1 MRRRIDQNWCI
12 GKSNGKEG
20 AFPLNHVQIIINLP
34 IPQCKA
40 LYDFRMG
47 PNEEEGCL
55 SFKKSAIIQVIRR
68 VDQNWAEGRSGDVIG
83 IFPIAFVEMNTSA
96 RQLMDASI
104 KYLQQTGPSRL
115 VPPKP
120 TIESDSSSTITT
132 SPNSSSTSNTSS
144 NSSTAPSSPTTN
156 LNASTAQQTVK
167 SRDIKEKRH
176 SLTVTGNTS
185 QQQIAIQT
193 NRHSAEILGVVGN
206 QDNNPSV
213 EPPKPSS
220 RQRSQTVKVNSSNHQ
235 VFPATFIALYPYK
248 PQKAD
253 ELELKKGAVYFVTE
267 RCQDGWFKGTNRSHN
282 KSGVFPGNYVA
293 IIKNRDNN
301 HTHSSRSS
309 EQSSVQSVQLNSQ
322 NTSSRPPPELPPRNI
337 APSSS
342 TSQSVWSKP
351 LNHVDALFNRKTAQ
365 TSSNNIIKN
374 EKTSSSSGSGQTSSS
389 KTDVKEKKE
398 QSSAVSLMM
407 RKLTNMKRSKSPTHP
422 PSYSNPVFDDSAISQ
437 TTLNTSSKHN
447 IHLSHPVH
455 VRSGSCPSQLLQSLP
470 LEFNTTT
477 NLEEN
482 SVPMLFGSQRVKG
495 HKDRPSLQN
504 IRNNSEA
511 GGRLKRIQVD
521 STGAGTSAT
530 SNYHQSHG
538 PNHLPSTA
546 YHRKSQSLDAS
557 TISSQLGGTPSK
569 SKSPHSHI
577 RER

>member
-1 MRRRIDQNWCI
+1 M
-12 GKSNGKEG
+12 
-20 AFPLNHVQIIINLP
+20 
-34 IPQCKA
+34 
-40 LYDFRMG
+40 
-47 PNEEEGCL
+47 
-55 SFKKSAIIQVIRR
+55 
-68 VDQNWAEGRSGDVIG
+68 
-83 IFPIAFVEMNTSA
+83 
-96 RQLMDASI
+96 
-104 KYLQQTGPSRL
+104 
-115 VPPKP
+115 
-120 TIESDSSSTITT
+120 
-132 SPNSSSTSNTSS
+132 
-144 NSSTAPSSPTTN
+144 
-156 LNASTAQQTVK
+156 
-167 SRDIKEKRH
+167 
-176 SLTVTGNTS
+176 
-185 QQQIAIQT
+185 
-193 NRHSAEILGVVGN
+193 VGQ

-220 RQRSQTVKVNSSNHQ
+220 RQRSQTVKTSSSNHQ

-267 RCQDGWFKGTNRSHN
+267 RCQDGWFKGTNRSH

-293 IIKNRDNN
+293 IIKNRDNQ
-301 HTHSSRSS
+301 THSSSRSS
-309 EQSSVQSVQLNSQ
+309 EQTNVQTVQLNSQ
-322 NTSSRPPPELPPRNI
+322 NQSSRPPPELPPRNI

-351 LNHVDALFNRKTAQ
+351 LNHVDALFSRKSAQ

-374 EKTSSSSGSGQTSSS
+374 EKTSSASGQTTSSS
-389 KTDVKEKKE
+389 KSDGKEKKE

-422 PSYSNPVFDDSAISQ
+422 PSYSNPVFEDAA

-470 LEFNTTT
+470 LEFNTTK
-477 NLEEN
+477 LEEN
-482 SVPMLFGSQRVKG
+482 AGPLLFGSQRVKG

-504 IRNNSEA
+504 IRNNSE

-521 STGAGTSAT
+521 SGAGTSAT
-530 SNYHQSHG
+530 SNSHHSQSG

-569 SKSPHSHI
+569 SKSPHSQI

>member
-1 MRRRIDQNWCI
+1 
-12 GKSNGKEG
+12 
-20 AFPLNHVQIIINLP
+20 
-34 IPQCKA
+34 
-40 LYDFRMG
+40 MG

-68 VDQNWAEGRSGDVIG
+68 VDQNWAEGRSGDIIG

-144 NSSTAPSSPTTN
+144 NSSTAPSSPTAN
-156 LNASTAQQTVK
+156 LNVPAGQQQIVR
-167 SRDIKEKRH
+167 SRDNKEKRH

-193 NRHSAEILGVVGN
+193 NRHSAEILGVVGHP
-206 QDNNPSV
+206 DNNQSV

-235 VFPATFIALYPYK
+235 VFPATFCALYPYK

-267 RCQDGWFKGTNRSHN
+267 RCQDGWFKGTNRSH

-301 HTHSSRSS
+301 QTHSSRSS
-309 EQSSVQSVQLNSQ
+309 EQSNVNSVQQ
-322 NTSSRPPPELPPRNI
+322 NLSSRPPPELPPRNI
-337 APSSS
+337 VPSSS

-351 LNHVDALFNRKTAQ
+351 LNHVDALFSRKSAQ

-374 EKTSSSSGSGQTSSS
+374 EKTTSSASGQTSSS
-389 KTDVKEKKE
+389 KTDPKEKKE

-422 PSYSNPVFDDSAISQ
+422 PSYSNPVFEDSTITQ

-470 LEFNTTT
+470 LEFNVTT

-482 SVPMLFGSQRVKG
+482 SIPMLFGSQRVKG

-504 IRNNSEA
+504 IRNNSEIA
-511 GGRLKRIQVD
+511 GRLKRIQVD

-530 SNYHQSHG
+530 SHNHG
-538 PNHLPSTA
+538 SNHLPSTA

-557 TISSQLGGTPSK
+557 TLSSQLGGSGGTPSK